1 MAGKHRDGDAG
12 FAAAMAENERALL
25 HYAGRLLGDRDK
37 AADAVQEVFYR
48 LCRSRRRRPKRGP
61 FGPGGDHVRTWLF
74 TVCRNIAFDI
84 RRKEKRM
91 APWDDT
97 LAASRGSAAPGPAA
111 TAERR
116 ETVGRALRELD
127 ALPNNQQEVI
137 RLKFANGF
145 SYRQIAGI
153 TGLSISNVGVLIHTA
168 IKTLRRRLGAQPG
181 PAAGLEGAAP

>member
-1 MAGKHRDGDAG
+1 MAGTHRDRDARI
-12 FAAAMAENERALL
+12 ATAMAENERALL

-48 LCRSRRRRPKRGP
+48 LCRIGRRESQRGP
-61 FGPGGDHVRTWLF
+61 LAPGGDHVRTWLF

-127 ALPNNQQEVI
+127 SLPDHQQEVI

-145 SYRQIAGI
+145 SYREIAGI
-153 TGLSISNVGVLIHTA
+153 TGLSISNVGFLIHTA
-168 IKTLRRRLGAQPG
+168 IKTLRRRLGPDPG
-181 PAAGLEGAAP
+181 RPRGFEGAAP